1 MLTRIKKLEKS
12 IPPKQPQNVT
22 HSITLGDDNRTHV
35 EMDVDGEKMTPAEF
49 WHRWPNFKPFK
60 IMIDVT
66 K

>member
-1 MLTRIKKLEKS
+1 
-12 IPPKQPQNVT
+12 VT
-22 HSITLGDDNRTHV
+22 HNVKLGADNRPHAEV
-35 EMDVDGEKMTPAEF
+35 EVNQEKMTPAEF

>member
-1 MLTRIKKLEKS
+1 
-12 IPPKQPQNVT
+12 
-22 HSITLGDDNRTHV
+22 
-35 EMDVDGEKMTPAEF
+35 MTPAEF